1 MVTIWWNAQGVIHYS
16 FLQPGETITAMSYCR
31 EIDVMHEKLM
41 KKQPALLNRHGA
53 ILLHDNARPHKA
65 SITDDKLTSLQYEI
79 LPHPPYS
86 PDISPTD
93 YYLFRNYE
101 LFLREKKYNN
111 QNDIIKDFESFI
123 NSKNKDF
130 FQKGIYDL
138 PNRWQKVVDAN
149 GNYFN

>member
-41 KKQPALLNRHGA
+41 KKQPVLFNRHGA
-53 ILLHDNARPHKA
+53 ILLHDNTRPHKA
-65 SITDDKLTSLQYEI
+65 SITVDKLISLQYEI
-79 LPHPPYS
+79 LAYAPYS

-93 YYLFRNYE
+93 YYLF
-101 LFLREKKYNN
+101 
-111 QNDIIKDFESFI
+111 Q
-123 NSKNKDF
+123 
-130 FQKGIYDL
+130 IYDL

>member
-1 MVTIWWNAQGVIHYS
+1 M
-16 FLQPGETITAMSYCR
+16 
-31 EIDVMHEKLM
+31 
-41 KKQPALLNRHGA
+41 LNRHGP

-65 SITDDKLTSLQYEI
+65 SITVDKLNSLQYEI
-79 LPHPPYS
+79 LLHPPYS

-111 QNDIIKDFESFI
+111 QNDIIKDFELFI

-130 FQKGIYDL
+130 FQKGIYDF

>member
-1 MVTIWWNAQGVIHYS
+1 MIHYS
-16 FLQPGETITAMSYCR
+16 FLQPGETITAKSYCR

-41 KKQPALLNRHGA
+41 KKQPALLNRNGA
-53 ILLHDNARPHKA
+53 ILPHDNARPHKA
-65 SITDDKLTSLQYEI
+65 SITVDKLTSLQYGI
-79 LPHPPYS
+79 LPYPPYS

-111 QNDIIKDFESFI
+111 QNDIIKDFELFI
-123 NSKNKDF
+123 RSKNEDF

-149 GNYFN
+149 GSYFD